1 MKRTLALLSLLCVLP
16 VSAHA
21 QSLFG
26 TQGLGAPL
34 AGLDA
39 RARGLGV
46 NGVGLMGLSTS
57 LVNPADQAGILRRGV
72 AASFQPWTGTVSMN
86 GEEGDIGGTRFPV
99 LQVFYPAGRFT
110 LSAGYSGLLDQSWA
124 IRVEGE
130 ADLGSDTVPI
140 VDVIR
145 SNGGLSEIKVGAGY
159 YMNERLSLG
168 LSVGMHTGNLQRS
181 ITRQYGDSSLLLP
194 FATTQ
199 SWRYSGPTATIGAR
213 WDPIR
218 QVRIGASVSWS
229 GTLEAEP
236 DSLSSGT
243 HEYDMPIRLNAGA
256 SAQLT
261 PRLLLTA
268 SGTIA
273 NWSSGSYTAPG
284 TTATTVADRTV
295 DFGAGLE
302 WSELRSGDRVFPL
315 RVGVR
320 TSQLPFHAP
329 GESAASE
336 LTLSAGLGLQL
347 AGDDFGPLAMA
358 DMGFERGTREG
369 WESTANPDGLSE
381 KFWRFTVSISLFGR

>member
-1 MKRTLALLSLLCVLP
+1 MKRTIALLSLLCALP

-46 NGVGLMGLSTS
+46 NGVGLIGLSTS
-57 LVNPADQAGILRRGV
+57 LVNPADQAGIFRRGV
-72 AASFQPWTGTVSMN
+72 SASFQPWSGTASVN
-86 GEEGDIGGTRFPV
+86 GESGDIGGTRFPV
-99 LQVFYPAGRFT
+99 LQIFYPAGRFT
-110 LSAGYSGLLDQSWA
+110 LTAGYSGMLDQSWA
-124 IRVEGE
+124 IIAEGE
-130 ADLGSDTVPI
+130 EVLGDETVPI

-159 YMNERLSLG
+159 YMNERISLG
-168 LSVGMHTGNLQRS
+168 LSVGMHTGNVQRS
-181 ITRQYGDSSLLLP
+181 ITRQYPDSSLLLP
-194 FATTQ
+194 FSTTQ
-199 SWRYSGPTATIGAR
+199 SWKYSGPTATIGAR

-218 QVRIGASVSWS
+218 QVRVGASISWS

-243 HEYDMPIRLNAGA
+243 HEYDMPVRLNAGA

-268 SGTIA
+268 SGSVA
-273 NWSSGSYTAPG
+273 NWSGGSYTAPG
-284 TTATTVADRTV
+284 TTEATVADRTV
-295 DFGAGLE
+295 DVGAGLE
-302 WSELRSGDRVFPL
+302 WSELRSGERVFPL
-315 RVGVR
+315 RLGVR
-320 TSQLPFHAP
+320 RTQLPFHTE
-329 GESAASE
+329 GETAANE
-336 LTLSAGLGLQL
+336 LTLSGGLGLQL
-347 AGDDFGPLAMA
+347 AADDFGPLAVA
-358 DMGFERGTREG
+358 DIGVERGTREG

>member
-1 MKRTLALLSLLCVLP
+1 MKRVIALLSLLCVLP

-46 NGVGLMGLSTS
+46 NGVGLIGLSTS
-57 LVNPADQAGILRRGV
+57 LVNPADQAGIFRRGV
-72 AASFQPWTGTVSMN
+72 SASFQPWSGTASVN
-86 GEEGDIGGTRFPV
+86 GESGEIGGTRFPV

-110 LSAGYSGLLDQSWA
+110 LTAGYSGMLDQSWA
-124 IRVEGE
+124 IIAEGE
-130 ADLGSDTVPI
+130 EVLGDETVPI

-159 YMNERLSLG
+159 YMNERISLG
-168 LSVGMHTGNLQRS
+168 VSVGMHTGNVQRS
-181 ITRQYGDSSLLLP
+181 ITRQYPDSSLLLP
-194 FATTQ
+194 FSTTQ
-199 SWRYSGPTATIGAR
+199 SWKYSGPTASIGAR
-213 WDPIR
+213 WDPVR
-218 QVRIGASVSWS
+218 QVRVGASISWS

-243 HEYDMPIRLNAGA
+243 HEYDMPLRLNAGA

-261 PRLLLTA
+261 PRLLVTA
-268 SGTIA
+268 SGSVA
-273 NWSSGSYTAPG
+273 NWGGGSYTAPG
-284 TTATTVADRTV
+284 TTEATVADRTIDV
-295 DFGAGLE
+295 GAGLE

-315 RVGVR
+315 RLGVR
-320 TSQLPFHAP
+320 RTQLPFHTQ
-329 GESAASE
+329 GETAANE
-336 LTLSAGLGLQL
+336 LTLSGGLGLQL
-347 AGDDFGPLAMA
+347 AADDFGPLAMA
-358 DMGFERGTREG
+358 DIGVERGTREG

-381 KFWRFTVSISLFGR
+381 KFWRFTVSVSLFGR

>member
-1 MKRTLALLSLLCVLP
+1 MKRTIALLSLLCALP

-26 TQGLGAPL
+26 TQGLCAPL

-46 NGVGLMGLSTS
+46 NGVGLIGLSTS
-57 LVNPADQAGILRRGV
+57 LVNPADQAGIFRRGV
-72 AASFQPWTGTVSMN
+72 SASFQPWSGTASVN
-86 GEEGDIGGTRFPV
+86 GESGDIGGTRFPV
-99 LQVFYPAGRFT
+99 LQIFYPAGRFT
-110 LSAGYSGLLDQSWA
+110 LTAGYSGMLDQSWA
-124 IRVEGE
+124 IIAEGE
-130 ADLGSDTVPI
+130 EVLGDETVPI

-159 YMNERLSLG
+159 YMNERISLG
-168 LSVGMHTGNLQRS
+168 LSVGMHTGNVQRS
-181 ITRQYGDSSLLLP
+181 ITRQYPDSSLLLP
-194 FATTQ
+194 FSTTQ
-199 SWRYSGPTATIGAR
+199 SWKYSGPTATIGAR

-218 QVRIGASVSWS
+218 QVRVGASISWS

-243 HEYDMPIRLNAGA
+243 HEYDMPVRLNAGA

-268 SGTIA
+268 SGSVA
-273 NWSSGSYTAPG
+273 NWSGGSYTAPG
-284 TTATTVADRTV
+284 TTEATVADRTV
-295 DFGAGLE
+295 DVGAGLE
-302 WSELRSGDRVFPL
+302 WSELRSGERVFPL
-315 RVGVR
+315 RLGVR
-320 TSQLPFHAP
+320 RTQLPFHTE
-329 GESAASE
+329 GETAANE
-336 LTLSAGLGLQL
+336 LTLSGGLGLQL
-347 AGDDFGPLAMA
+347 AADDFGPLAVA
-358 DMGFERGTREG
+358 DIGVERGTREG

>member
-1 MKRTLALLSLLCVLP
+1 MKRTLALLSLLFLLP
-16 VSAHA
+16 VSAQA

-26 TQGLGAPL
+26 TKGLGAPL

-46 NGVGLMGLSTS
+46 NGVGLLGLSTS
-57 LVNPADQAGILRRGV
+57 LVNPADQAGIFRRGV
-72 AASFQPWTGTVSMN
+72 AASFQPWTGNVSLN

-110 LSAGYSGLLDQSWA
+110 LTAGYSGLLDQSWA
-124 IRVEGE
+124 IIAEGE
-130 ADLGSDTVPI
+130 EDLGDETVPI

-168 LSVGMHTGNLQRS
+168 VSVGMHTGNVQRS
-181 ITRQYGDSSLLLP
+181 ITRQYPDSSLLLP

-199 SWRYSGPTATIGAR
+199 SWKYSGPTATIGAR

-218 QVRIGASVSWS
+218 QVRVGASVSWS

-268 SGTIA
+268 SGSMA

-284 TTATTVADRTV
+284 TTEATIADRTL
-295 DFGAGLE
+295 DIGAGLE
-302 WSELRSGDRVFPL
+302 WSELRSGERVFPL
-315 RVGVR
+315 RLGVR
-320 TSQLPFHAP
+320 RTQLPFHAE
-329 GESAASE
+329 GEAAANE
-336 LTLSAGLGLQL
+336 LTFSGGLGLQL
-347 AGDDFGPLAMA
+347 AADDFGPLAMA
-358 DMGFERGTREG
+358 DVGIERGTREG
-369 WESTANPDGLSE
+369 WESTANPEGLSE
-381 KFWRFTVSISLFGR
+381 KFWRFTVSVSLFGR